1 MFSFC
6 FRLGDLQNLVNQL
19 YEALNVKD
27 HHVQKELHIH
37 TELETLQQEIQ
48 PLEDV
53 SIVLPTLFN
62 KTCFNHF

>member
-1 MFSFC
+1 MLSFNY
-6 FRLGDLQNLVNQL
+6 RLSDIQNLVSQL
-19 YEALNVKD
+19 YEALHVKD

-53 SIVLPTLFN
+53 STNLFF
-62 KTCFNHF
+62 CFFFNLR